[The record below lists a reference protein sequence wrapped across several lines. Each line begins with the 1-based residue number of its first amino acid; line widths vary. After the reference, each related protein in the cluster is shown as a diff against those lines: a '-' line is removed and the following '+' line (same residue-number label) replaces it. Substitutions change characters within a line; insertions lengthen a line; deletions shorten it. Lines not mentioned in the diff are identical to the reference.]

1 MIFVAQHDPKPTR
14 SVGLAKPSTVG
25 VVIQMVTVLL
35 AVLVGVL
42 PSSAT
47 AGAPAFTY
55 DIPTTARVD
64 THDFNAAGTSPAQ
77 VRGAREESAPL
88 LVDAQGTSTTL
99 NAPSVATNTASRIGD
114 DVVAAGDD
122 AFTHSYSYHPRIRER
137 GLQDPVGHNFPYSY
151 DDVILKSPPVTQ
163 ADGSL
168 LYRVPGSINGKDGF
182 FEIAVNP
189 ATETIFHRTFVG
201 G

>member
-1 MIFVAQHDPKPTR
+1 VPR
-14 SVGLAKPSTVG
+14 VRLYRTVM
-25 VVIQMVTVLL
+25 VVVFLTVFGLL
-35 AVLVGVL
+35 A
-42 PSSAT
+42 A
-47 AGAPAFTY
+47 APAGMTIASPATFTY
-55 DIPTTARVD
+55 DGPTIARLDVHLIDGAD
-64 THDFNAAGTSPAQ
+64 TRPTQPTG
-77 VRGAREESAPL
+77 VREASAPPS
-88 LVDAQGTSTTL
+88 VDGRGTSTTPL
-99 NAPSVATNTASRIGD
+99 ARSNATNTATRIGD

-151 DDVILKSPPVTQ
+151 DDVILRSTPVTQ

-189 ATETIFHRTFVG
+189 TTETIFHRTFVG

>member
-99 NAPSVATNTASRIGD
+99 IAPVVATNTANDVLRFGTKDSWGNLNTLD
-114 DVVAAGDD
+114 DHFARHGADL
-122 AFTHSYSYHPRIRER
+122 R
-137 GLQDPVGHNFPYSY
+137 G
-151 DDVILKSPPVTQ
+151 
-163 ADGSL
+163 
-168 LYRVPGSINGKDGF
+168 
-182 FEIAVNP
+182 
-189 ATETIFHRTFVG
+189 
-201 G
+201 